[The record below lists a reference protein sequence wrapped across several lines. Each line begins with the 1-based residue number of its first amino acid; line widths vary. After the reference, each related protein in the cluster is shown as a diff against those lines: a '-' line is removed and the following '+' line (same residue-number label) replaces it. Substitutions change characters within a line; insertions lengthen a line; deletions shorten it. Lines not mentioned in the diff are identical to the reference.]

1 MDVGRHVSV
10 QRTLHAGTVTVSI
23 LRHFNAILLHAG
35 FISLEFEVGKE
46 VIGGTEHSSFSG
58 IIS

>member
-1 MDVGRHVSV
+1 MGVGRHVSV

-23 LRHFNAILLHAG
+23 LLHFYAVLLHAG
-35 FISLEFEVGKE
+35 LLSLEFEVGKE
-46 VIGGTEHSSFSG
+46 AFGGTEHSSFSG